1 MALHKNTHLPHHIL
15 RGIHSGSSGRGSGA
29 CRHARTRGSSTFKQR
44 LVGAKRSDKRRG
56 ACEAVCCGSGAAAE
70 GKALLHGEEGQVEET
85 AAGVVVDEHHLL
97 FFVWLWAQCVT
108 VFCILWMETHGMLN
122 CINEGRKEARVNCLM
137 ICFVCAACVCVCV
150 YKALA
155 LGCVERRAVKREEAK
170 TDVLYA
176 HTKNYKQSPP
186 GQNTHTHFLVGE
198 RRTHVPK

>member
-1 MALHKNTHLPHHIL
+1 
-15 RGIHSGSSGRGSGA
+15 
-29 CRHARTRGSSTFKQR
+29 
-44 LVGAKRSDKRRG
+44 
-56 ACEAVCCGSGAAAE
+56 
-70 GKALLHGEEGQVEET
+70 
-85 AAGVVVDEHHLL
+85 
-97 FFVWLWAQCVT
+97 
-108 VFCILWMETHGMLN
+108 
-122 CINEGRKEARVNCLM
+122 M

-198 RRTHVPK
+198 RRTHVPNPAQIGCDFGLLASSRQLDLKQAIKTIPKILWAF